1 MRADLNIAE
10 IPFDSGNIKYRYTR
24 YMSPDGTKWVRH
36 GLFVAYHPNGA
47 VASEGNYVDG
57 AEHGLWRDYHVN
69 GQLAAEGNYEAR
81 QEVGEWRYWN
91 SDGSHSTERS
101 E

>member
-69 GQLAAEGNYEAR
+69 GQLAAEGNYEAG